1 MKPLFSK
8 AWLIIVVVIF
18 VVTGCEEPSQE
29 TSWGWKRATAP
40 DDVMN
45 FLNKKPPYTQ
55 NIKRAEITAVNKG
68 AYIDFIAFY
77 QSDQNGDEIESW
89 GWKRAT
95 APDDVMNFLNK
106 KPPYTQNI
114 KRAEITAVNKGA
126 YIDFIIFYQTGE
138 DNNDIG
144 WGWKKSTN
152 EDDVKAFLSGEGS
165 YSQPIVLA
173 EVVAVSMPTHTEFYI
188 FYTR

>member
-68 AYIDFIAFY
+68 
-77 QSDQNGDEIESW
+77 
-89 GWKRAT
+89 T
-95 APDDVMNFLNK
+95 
-106 KPPYTQNI
+106 
-114 KRAEITAVNKGA
+114 